1 MVRKVAV
8 EKKFKHH
15 SLIDKVYKRLN
26 LYIAFEKVKAN
37 KGVCGTDGESL
48 EGFEAEL
55 DTNIEEIHRLLYED
69 KYTPGT
75 VKRVYIPKP
84 NGGERPLGIPTVR
97 DRIVQQALLNR
108 IGKIFE
114 AKFKDC
120 SYGFRP
126 NRSPLQAVQK
136 VEEYIK
142 AGNQWVVEVDI
153 EKYFDTVNQEKLID
167 FVAEEIADG
176 RVLRLIRS
184 FLSSGVMEEGE
195 IEKPTTGTPQG
206 GVISPLLANIYLHPY
221 DEAMAGNGY
230 KTVRYADDVMIMCR
244 TKEEAEQ
251 ALRETKRI
259 IEGELGLKLNAE
271 KTRIRHK
278 SQSFE
283 FLGYAFGYGYS
294 DYKLPRGKAIEKFK
308 DRIRQLTRR
317 QQPKSMLQIIGELN
331 PVIRGWRNYF
341 KYGMSKKIFWEL
353 DCWIENRLRA
363 YEVKRWGLKTHLK
376 MPHRIF
382 EAMGLVTLNETFYPN
397 QPNLLLA
404 KGQQYR
410 KAVCGKTARTV

>member
-1 MVRKVAV
+1 MER
-8 EKKFKHH
+8 KFKHH

-37 KGVCGTDGESL
+37 KGACGVDNVSL
-48 EGFEAEL
+48 KEFEDNL
-55 DTNIEEIHRLLYED
+55 DTNLEEIHRLLYED
-69 KYTPGT
+69 KYTPQA

-84 NGGERPLGIPTVR
+84 NGGKRPLGIPTVR
-97 DRIVQQALLNR
+97 DRVVQQALLNR
-108 IGKIFE
+108 LGKIFE

-126 NRSPLQAVQK
+126 NRSCLQAIEK
-136 VEEYIK
+136 VEGYIK
-142 AGNQWVVEVDI
+142 AGYQWVAEVDI
-153 EKYFDTVNQEKLID
+153 EKFFDTVNQEKLID
-167 FVAEEIADG
+167 LVAEEIADG

-184 FLSSGVMEEGE
+184 FLTSGVMGE
-195 IEKPTTGTPQG
+195 AKIENASTGTPQG

-221 DEAMAGNGY
+221 DEQMSQQGY
-230 KTVRYADDVMIMCR
+230 KIVRYADDIVIMCR
-244 TKEEAEQ
+244 SKPEAEQ
-251 ALRETKRI
+251 AVRQTRKILE
-259 IEGELGLKLNAE
+259 EQLGLKLNAE
-271 KTRIRHK
+271 KTRIVHK
-278 SQSFE
+278 SLSFE

-294 DYKLPRGKAIEKFK
+294 DYKLPRRTAIGKFK
-308 DRIRQLTRR
+308 DKIRWLTRR
-317 QQPKSMLQIIGELN
+317 NQPKSVLQIVGELN

-363 YEVKRWGLKTHLK
+363 YKVKRWGLKSHLK

-397 QPNLLLA
+397 QLKLA
-404 KGQQYR
+404 PCKG
-410 KAVCGKTARTV
+410 ATV